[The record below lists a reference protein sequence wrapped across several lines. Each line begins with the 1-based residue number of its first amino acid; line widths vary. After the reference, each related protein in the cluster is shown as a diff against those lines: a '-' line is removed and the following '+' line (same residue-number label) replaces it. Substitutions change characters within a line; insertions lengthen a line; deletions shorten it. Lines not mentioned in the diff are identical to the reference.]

1 MDEHALSWRAWRIQ
15 RGCRRRRRG
24 PQAYRRDDRFGT
36 AGLLYLAG
44 QVPDREDHRA
54 LSPGPREASARRGW
68 RSDEALTNGPNRKIS
83 RKLFINSMKMTR
95 VLCLICLLAG
105 CAVSARAQQSG
116 MTLGT
121 SFSQPV
127 PSAARSLF
135 ERAMAMS
142 KAGKGELAQTLLKE
156 TLKIYPD
163 YFDAHLALGNELF
176 KSGRLQEAMTEFER
190 ARTINPK
197 DDQVY
202 LSVGLVMM
210 QQKRYDLAAAIFT
223 DASLLNPNEPLHP
236 LMRGIALVPQA
247 TAGKRAEVYLYR
259 ALIYERRGERERAAL
274 ELEQY
279 LQINPFVEN
288 ADAIREAIRKLR
300 APAERSVP
308 SPTPR

>member
-1 MDEHALSWRAWRIQ
+1 
-15 RGCRRRRRG
+15 
-24 PQAYRRDDRFGT
+24 
-36 AGLLYLAG
+36 
-44 QVPDREDHRA
+44 
-54 LSPGPREASARRGW
+54 
-68 RSDEALTNGPNRKIS
+68 
-83 RKLFINSMKMTR
+83 MKMKR
-95 VLCLICLLAG
+95 ALCLICLLAG
-105 CAVSARAQQSG
+105 CAATALAQQSG
-116 MTLGT
+116 ITLET

-135 ERAMAMS
+135 ERAMTMS

-176 KSGRLQEAMTEFER
+176 KLGRLQEAMTEFER

-210 QQKRYDLAAAIFT
+210 QQKRYDVASAIFA
-223 DASLLNPNEPLHP
+223 DASLLKPNEPLHP
-236 LMRGIALVPQA
+236 LMRGIALVRQA
-247 TAGKRAEVYLYR
+247 AAIKQSDSKNADAERASLYKKAEGALARASDLSGGKMPEVYLYR
-259 ALIYERRGERERAAL
+259 ALIYERRGERARAAI

-279 LQINPFVEN
+279 LQINSGAEN

-300 APAERSVP
+300 APADKTVT
-308 SPTPR
+308 SPTQQ

>member
-1 MDEHALSWRAWRIQ
+1 
-15 RGCRRRRRG
+15 
-24 PQAYRRDDRFGT
+24 
-36 AGLLYLAG
+36 
-44 QVPDREDHRA
+44 
-54 LSPGPREASARRGW
+54 
-68 RSDEALTNGPNRKIS
+68 
-83 RKLFINSMKMTR
+83 MKMKR
-95 VLCLICLLAG
+95 VLSIICLLAG
-105 CAVSARAQQSG
+105 CAASALAQQSG

-210 QQKRYDLAAAIFT
+210 QQKRYEVAAAIFT

-236 LMRGIALVPQA
+236 LMRGIALVRQA
-247 TAGKRAEVYLYR
+247 AAIKQSGSKNADAEGEALYKKAESALARASDLSAGKLPEVYLYR

-288 ADAIREAIRKLR
+288 AEAIREAIRKLR
-300 APAERSVP
+300 APADRGVTT
-308 SPTPR
+308 PTPQ